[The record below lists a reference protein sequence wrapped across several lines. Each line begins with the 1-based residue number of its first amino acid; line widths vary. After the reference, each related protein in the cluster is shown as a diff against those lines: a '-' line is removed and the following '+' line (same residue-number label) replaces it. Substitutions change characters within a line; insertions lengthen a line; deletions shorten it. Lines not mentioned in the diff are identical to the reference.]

1 MISRKYD
8 CEVIVLKLKKWA
20 SAQAVQVMLLLLG
33 VAAVCFGAFRGE
45 VETVL
50 SKAINV
56 CLECI
61 GIG

>member
-1 MISRKYD
+1 M
-8 CEVIVLKLKKWA
+8 VITLKLKNWA
-20 SAQAVQVMLLLLG
+20 SAQAVQVMLLLSG
-33 VAAVCFGAFRGE
+33 VASVCFGAFRGE